1 MTISDTSH
9 SSGRQSTR
17 VVAALAFLIF
27 LLPGVCAAFVLVVAI
42 SYGESLGMILS
53 YGFALLCVVFAEIF
67 LARIILTGTL
77 PERELRNRVLRV
89 LVGWLLPP
97 PVIVFIDFLVG
108 DLFYFNNQS
117 FEYIRPS
124 EDPHLWLIYLLVCGS
139 TYLTLGHFLLAFSLL
154 LEFGRRKVWRYCVA
168 GVTGI
173 TISWL
178 TSHSYSNFT
187 RWHILEVCS
196 HFLGCTVAVMLVA
209 MLAQRLRA
217 NERSGS
223 KGSLLP

>member
-1 MTISDTSH
+1 MTISDTSD

-17 VVAALAFLIF
+17 IVAALVFLIF
-27 LLPGVCAAFVLVVAI
+27 LLPGLCAAFALGIAI
-42 SYGESLGMILS
+42 SYGESLGTIFS

-67 LARIILTGTL
+67 LVRIIFTGAL
-77 PERELRNRVLRV
+77 PERQIRNRVLRI

-97 PVIVFIDFLVG
+97 PIIVFMDFLVG

-139 TYLTLGHFLLAFSLL
+139 TYLTLGHFLLAFSIL

-173 TISWL
+173 TIFWL
-178 TSHSYSNFT
+178 TMRSYSNLT
-187 RWHILEVCS
+187 KWNILEVCS
-196 HFLGCTVAVMLVA
+196 HLLGCTAAVMLVA

-217 NERSGS
+217 NEASGS
-223 KGSLLP
+223 KDSLLP

>member
-1 MTISDTSH
+1 MTTSATSH

-17 VVAALAFLIF
+17 VVAALVFLIL
-27 LLPGVCAAFVLVVAI
+27 LLPGLCAAFVLVVAI
-42 SYGESLGMILS
+42 SYGESFGTILS
-53 YGFALLCVVFAEIF
+53 YGFALVCVVFAEIF
-67 LARIILTGTL
+67 LARIILTGAL
-77 PERELRNRVLRV
+77 PEREHRNRVLRI

-97 PVIVFIDFLVG
+97 PVIVFFDFLVG
-108 DLFYFNNQS
+108 DLFHFNNQS

-124 EDPHLWLIYLLVCGS
+124 EDPHLWLIYLFVCGN

-178 TSHSYSNFT
+178 TTHLYSSLT
-187 RWHILEVCS
+187 KWHIIEVCS

-209 MLAQRLRA
+209 MLVQRLRA
-217 NERSGS
+217 NKRDSC